1 MVSFNR
7 ETQGTV
13 KNALIGSP
21 RPESMRGGGA
31 MSGPGW
37 VDTGGKSRIM
47 GKLS

>member
-21 RPESMRGGGA
+21 RPESMREGA

>member
-21 RPESMRGGGA
+21 RPESIREGA
-31 MSGPGW
+31 MSGPKW
-37 VDTGGKSRIM
+37 IPAGKAV
-47 GKLS
+47 